1 MTFKKMGC
9 KATNLNVRPRF
20 LLSHIKRNTPLLKEV
35 WNIFEHNMF
44 ELKQGNY
51 KDILKT
57 SVYSYAI
64 EVHEYIQK
72 FRKKRLYSKLAT
84 VKDLN
89 VVIPESVEYVNL
101 DNNRLLSISKME
113 SFDTD
118 LFDYLDEDNMINIPN
133 FVGQMSS
140 TMDKIHRAGIYCID
154 FKPENILLNVNDQKF
169 FITDIDNALMKHD
182 FASRHI
188 LRRQKWVRTE
198 CYEPGLGKP
207 CNEIEAIRTDLYGL
221 SLTIGRIES
230 HYKYGKS
237 YNVFL
242 YPRNGIIDDKFD
254 DRSSIPLDM
263 LLSRFCANFM
273 VRDLMYKERI
283 VNYHKNILELI

>member
-1 MTFKKMGC
+1 MSFKKMGC

-20 LLSHIKRNTPLLKEV
+20 LLKHINRNSPLLKEV
-35 WNIFEHNMF
+35 YSIFEHNTF

-57 SVYSYAI
+57 NVYSYAI

-72 FRKKRLYSKLAT
+72 FRKNRLYSKLAT
-84 VKDLN
+84 VNDLN
-89 VVIPESVEYVNL
+89 VVIPESIEYVQLERNQV
-101 DNNRLLSISKME
+101 LSISKMK
-113 SFDTD
+113 SYDTD
-118 LFDYLDEDNMINIPN
+118 LFDYLDDNKMINIPN
-133 FVGQMSS
+133 FVCQMTS
-140 TMDKIHRAGIYCID
+140 TINKIHNAGIYCID
-154 FKPENILLNVNDQKF
+154 FKPENILLNINDQKF
-169 FITDIDNALMKHD
+169 FITDIDNALMKQD
-182 FASRHI
+182 FISRQI
-188 LRRQKWVRTE
+188 LRRKKWVRTA

-207 CNEIEAIRTDLYGL
+207 CNEIEAIRTDLYAL

-230 HYKYGKS
+230 HYKYGKT

-242 YPRNGIIDDKFD
+242 NPRNGIIDDNFD
-254 DRSSIPLDM
+254 DRSYIPLQM
-263 LLSRFCANFM
+263 KLSRFCANFM